1 MGEKVSFVAR
11 KNILTWYTFSFAN
24 YFLEWKALYE
34 NNEIEIKKKKM
45 KKAKVQNIF
54 YALAPQIAVL
64 DSPITAENW

>member
-34 NNEIEIKKKKM
+34 NNEIEIKKKRW
-45 KKAKVQNIF
+45 KKQKF
-54 YALAPQIAVL
+54 KTYFML
-64 DSPITAENW
+64 